1 MKKQVG
7 IAEARQNLSR
17 MIEAAHFRETHWI
30 ITKSGEPRAILLGFD
45 EYEELASKA
54 ATYDEISDPE
64 AVRMDMLADADIKAG
79 RVYTHE
85 EVMAKAREQRRKHS

>member
-17 MIEAAHFRETHWI
+17 MIEDAHFRETHWI

-54 ATYDEISDPE
+54 ATYEYLSDAE
-64 AVRMDMLADADIKAG
+64 AIKMDMIADADIKAG

-85 EVMAKAREQRRKHS
+85 EVMAKAREQQRKRS